1 MRMHESGHLATVDG
15 MTNKLPKNGLQ
26 ALILNHKGERSYAR
40 LSAACGGVPS
50 TVNAQRLAT
59 KPLKEFPT
67 ADVLMGLSKGLGVR
81 LIDVLHAA
89 AVSVGMPIHSA
100 PGEDLIVPGAG
111 LLPDASRRLV
121 VEMAE
126 NMLWWQE
133 RVETASNAPAVL
145 PEVDVLP
152 DNVHQLPAI
161 DWASKA
167 ADRGDHGIDPEAIP
181 ED

>member
-1 MRMHESGHLATVDG
+1 MRMRTPGHPATVDG

-26 ALILNHKGERSYAR
+26 ALILNHKGDRSYAR

-59 KPLKEFPT
+59 KPIKDFPT

-81 LIDVLHAA
+81 AVDVLHAA
-89 AVSVGMPIHSA
+89 AISVGMPIQAA
-100 PGEDLIVPGAG
+100 PGEDLVVPGAG
-111 LLPDASRRLV
+111 RLPDVSRRLV
-121 VEMAE
+121 SEMAE

-133 RVETASNAPAVL
+133 RVESSTPTPVR
-145 PEVDVLP
+145 EGDVLP

-167 ADRGDHGIDPEAIP
+167 ADRGESGIDPEELP